1 MSAERRTCGRGL
13 AEHAALP
20 AKLAE
25 LTAALAENLEVH
37 MQALDL
43 GDAAAA
49 QEHRAYASLA
59 ERHRSLAAQLRATGE
74 EMAGYRELPMGRH
87 DEHAMASP
95 EAGAA
100 FERFLRVQRE
110 LVAVLE
116 ESVRRDQELLGSS

>member
-1 MSAERRTCGRGL
+1 MTAERRTCGRGL

-37 MQALDL
+37 MRALDL

-59 ERHRSLAAQLRATGE
+59 EQHRSLAARLRATGD
-74 EMAGYRELPMGRH
+74 EMVGYRELPMGRH

-95 EAGAA
+95 EARAA
-100 FERFLRVQRE
+100 FERFLLVQRE
-110 LVAVLE
+110 LVAMLE
-116 ESVRRDQELLGSS
+116 ESVRRAEELLGSS